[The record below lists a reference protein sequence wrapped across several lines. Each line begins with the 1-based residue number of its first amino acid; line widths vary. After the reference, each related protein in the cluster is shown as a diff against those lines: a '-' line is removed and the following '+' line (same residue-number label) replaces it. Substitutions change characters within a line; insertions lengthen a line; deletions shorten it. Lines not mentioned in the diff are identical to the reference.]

1 MYSCFLCLMI
11 RRPPRSTR
19 TDTLFPYTTL
29 FRSLLSSAPAFAQE
43 EPAGPV
49 TVTGSVGLVSDYRFR
64 GVSQSDRGMAIQGG
78 ITATHE
84 SGFYVGTWGSNLG
97 GWGRFG
103 GANMERDLVAGYPAA
118 LGEGNKGDIGLNWD
132 MYPSGAEKTN

>member
-1 MYSCFLCLMI
+1 MRIS
-11 RRPPRSTR
+11 
-19 TDTLFPYTTL
+19 DW
-29 FRSLLSSAPAFAQE
+29 SSDVCSSDLA

-49 TVTGSVGLVSDYRFR
+49 TVPGSVGLVSDYRFR

-103 GANMERDLVAGYPAA
+103 GANLELDLVAGYSAA
-118 LGEGNKGDIGLNWD
+118 LGEGTTVDIGLTWYID
-132 MYPSGAEKTN
+132 PVGADKTG